1 MKTLALSGLVVAG
14 MLVLSLLTAGMA
26 AAGTENLKCEN
37 GFQKVETYANSI
49 ECKRFKGDFA
59 TKKAANKKAKK
70 WKNKAKCNAHMSAPQ
85 KTVWQKTS
93 TTWAARVTFICANI
107 T

>member
-1 MKTLALSGLVVAG
+1 MRTLVLPGLIVAG
-14 MLVLSLLTAGMA
+14 LLTLSLITAGVA
-26 AAGTENLKCEN
+26 SAGTENLQCQN

-49 ECKRFKGDFA
+49 QCKRFKGDFA
-59 TKKAANKKAKK
+59 TKKAANKKANKWTKK
-70 WKNKAKCNAHMSAPQ
+70 ASCNAHMSAPQ
-85 KTVWQKTS
+85 KIVWRKTS